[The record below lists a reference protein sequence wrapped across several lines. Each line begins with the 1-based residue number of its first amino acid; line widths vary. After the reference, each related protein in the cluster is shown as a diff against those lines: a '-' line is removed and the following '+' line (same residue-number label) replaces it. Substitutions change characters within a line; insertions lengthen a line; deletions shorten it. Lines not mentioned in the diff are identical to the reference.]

1 MDAQVSVDHPPHTG
15 ELGQLPA
22 QFGPYTLLKKLDAGG
37 MAQVYL
43 AEKQGPE
50 GFARTLVLKMIHPHL
65 AERADFIQML
75 FNEARLAALVNH
87 PNVVSIYELGEGT
100 AKDLGRYYIAMEYLD
115 GLNLLRF
122 RRAHIRHLRTFPSPS
137 LCAHVVAAACEGLHF
152 AHTLTAQGRPLN
164 IIHRDV
170 SPENLFLTAEGM
182 VKILD
187 FGIAKAASLKGI
199 TLAGQVKGKI
209 GYMAPEQMQGK
220 PIDRRADVWS
230 MGVTLYWLLAGH
242 RPFRGDN
249 EAEVLHRAMTM
260 DPPPLAT
267 PHRPVPAGLEQIV
280 LRALTKDPDRR
291 YAGADEMQA
300 DLNEWIDRHGERTT
314 RAELSSLVQSLSAAV
329 AEAKSSGSAG
339 SGEPGTPFRQGS
351 RATPFTSATPR
362 KSSVTPGRS
371 PAASAP
377 LWRRLASVALEL
389 LPALALWRFTY
400 FRAPW
405 APSALLFGAT
415 ALSLPLLGASAGQ
428 WALRLRLERGG
439 RRAGFL
445 RSLFRFG
452 LCYAWL
458 PLACAFL
465 ATAYASS
472 PASTPL
478 GLSAGALL
486 VLWLASGLGALAPQR
501 TGLFDQLLGT
511 AVVRR

>member
-1 MDAQVSVDHPPHTG
+1 MDVQVSVEHPPHTG

-87 PNVVSIYELGEGT
+87 PNVVSIYELGEGS
-100 AKDLGRYYIAMEYLD
+100 ARDLGRYYIAMEYLD

-122 RRAHIRHLRTFPSPS
+122 RRAHVRHLHRFPSPS

-209 GYMAPEQMQGK
+209 GYMSPEQMQGK
-220 PIDRRADVWS
+220 PIDRRADIWS

-267 PHRPVPAGLEQIV
+267 AHRPVPAGLEQIV
-280 LRALTKDPDRR
+280 LRALTKDPERR

-300 DLNEWIDRHGERTT
+300 DLNEWIDAHGERIT

-329 AEAKSSGSAG
+329 AEAKSSSG
-339 SGEPGTPFRQGS
+339 SGAGETGTPPRNGS

-362 KSSVTPGRS
+362 KST
-371 PAASAP
+371 SAP
-377 LWRRLASVALEL
+377 APAPIWRRLAAVVVEV

-400 FRAPW
+400 FQAPW

-415 ALSLPLLGASAGQ
+415 ALSLPLWGASAGQ
-428 WALRLRLERGG
+428 WVLRLRLDHGG
-439 RRAGFL
+439 RKAGFFRGLL
-445 RSLFRFG
+445 RFS

-465 ATAYASS
+465 AAAYASS
-472 PASTPL
+472 PSSTPL
-478 GLSAGALL
+478 GLGAGALL
-486 VLWLASGLGALAPQR
+486 VLWMASGLGVLAPQR